1 MTIRVGPLSTYR
13 RTRVMA
19 GVAATGAWG
28 LVTII
33 EPAAWPLVVASIV
46 FAAISWVDLRYG
58 VPSPELVVIVDAVA
72 VLGALFWVRPFP
84 GAEALGL
91 AVVFGSALVMAG
103 GRWLRWILPSV
114 TLVAVAGALG
124 NRLLREPADWSDAAT
139 IGNALVALLAVAPM
153 LFWVAG
159 TVARA
164 FPSGSLVASS
174 VPDPGEFANTVVER
188 SREGLAVI
196 DFESRIRFANEAFAT
211 MFGYQ
216 RRDMIG
222 KSMSMVMDESTFD
235 RHNRGLQDAMLS
247 RQPIDRSNLELVGRH
262 RQGHPVTVLVSLS
275 ELRGGDERLVLGA
288 VRDVSEI
295 VLLRSQLEAMLE
307 SKDLFVA
314 AVSHELRTPL
324 TAVVAFAEML
334 RDRTDFEPGEREEF
348 LGLIADQS
356 REASYLIEDLL
367 VAARLDSEELSVSI
381 QPTALRP
388 EILTVVNPFSGER
401 SIEVDHAAT
410 DCVVLADPG
419 RLRQIIRNLVG
430 NAVKHGGLSV
440 AVTAERDEGQCHL
453 IVRDNGPGVAPE
465 AEASLFEPYR
475 HGEQR
480 EDQSMSVGLGLNVSR
495 RLAEMMGGT
504 LEYRRRDG
512 HTEFV
517 LVLPMPEEPRT
528 LPDAGR

>member
-1 MTIRVGPLSTYR
+1 MTIRVGPLTNYR
-13 RTRVMA
+13 KTRVLA

-28 LVTII
+28 LVTAI
-33 EPAAWPLVVASIV
+33 EPAAWPLVAASVVFVAV
-46 FAAISWVDLRYG
+46 SWTDLRYG
-58 VPSPELVVIVDAVA
+58 IPAPEVVVVADAVA

-84 GAEALGL
+84 GSEALGL
-91 AVVFGSALVMAG
+91 AVVFGSALVMVG
-103 GRWLRWILPSV
+103 GRSLRWILPSV
-114 TLVAVAGALG
+114 LLAAVAGALA
-124 NRLLREPADWSDAAT
+124 NHLLREPADWSDAA
-139 IGNALVALLAVAPM
+139 IVGNAVVAFLAVAPM

-174 VPDPGEFANTVVER
+174 VPDPGEFAHLVVER

-196 DFESRIRFANEAFAT
+196 DFESRIRFVNEAFAT
-211 MFGYQ
+211 MFGHDRQ
-216 RRDMIG
+216 TMIG
-222 KSMSMVMDESTFD
+222 QSLAMVMEDETFR
-235 RHNRGLQDAMLS
+235 RHERGLQDAMLS

-262 RQGHPVTVLVSLS
+262 RDGHRVTVLVSLS

-295 VLLRSQLEAMLE
+295 ALLRSQLEDMLE

-334 RDRTDFEPGEREEF
+334 RDRTDLDPTEREEF
-348 LGLIADQS
+348 LGLIAEQS

-367 VAARLDSEELSVSI
+367 VAARLDSDELSVST
-381 QPTALRP
+381 QPTVLRP
-388 EILTVVNPFSGER
+388 EILTVVSPFAGER

-410 DCVVLADPG
+410 DRVVLADPG

-440 AVTAERDEGQCHL
+440 AVTAEVDDDTCHL
-453 IVRDNGPGVAPE
+453 IVRDNGPGVPPG
-465 AEASLFEPYR
+465 AEAALFEPYR

-480 EDQSMSVGLGLNVSR
+480 DDQPMSMGLGLNVSR
-495 RLAEMMGGT
+495 RLAELMGGT
-504 LEYRRRDG
+504 LTYRRRDG

-517 LVLPMPEEPRT
+517 LVLPVPTEPRT